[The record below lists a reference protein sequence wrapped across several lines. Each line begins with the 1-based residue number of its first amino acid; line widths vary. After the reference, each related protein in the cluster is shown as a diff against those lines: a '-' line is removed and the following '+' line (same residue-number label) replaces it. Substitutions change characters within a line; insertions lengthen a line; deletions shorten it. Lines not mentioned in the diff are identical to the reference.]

1 MPKCNQVKPPL
12 SRFSVFQC
20 LKNQF
25 KKINKIFGK
34 NEEEYK
40 IEDVEAKSP
49 VLEANLFMTL
59 KS

>member
-1 MPKCNQVKPPL
+1 MPKFNQVKPPP
-12 SRFSVFQC
+12 SRFSALQC

-25 KKINKIFGK
+25 KKIKEIFGK
-34 NEEEYK
+34 NEEEQK